1 MQGRG
6 RGLPPPRGLPNVL
19 YVQGRR
25 VPGPRVPERHA
36 LRQRHEDMLQR
47 EPRQLWGQIQTPE

>member
-6 RGLPPPRGLPNVL
+6 RGLPPPERLPTVL

-25 VPGPRVPERHA
+25 VPGPRVPEWNA

-47 EPRQLWGQIQTPE
+47 ESRQLRRQIQTPE